1 MNYYLE
7 PDTHITEKVKIV
19 LDLSNYVT
27 KKN

>member
-1 MNYYLE
+1 MSYYLE
-7 PDTHITEKVKIV
+7 PDTHIREKVKIV

>member
-7 PDTHITEKVKIV
+7 PDTHIREKVKIV
-19 LDLSNYVT
+19 VDLSNYVT